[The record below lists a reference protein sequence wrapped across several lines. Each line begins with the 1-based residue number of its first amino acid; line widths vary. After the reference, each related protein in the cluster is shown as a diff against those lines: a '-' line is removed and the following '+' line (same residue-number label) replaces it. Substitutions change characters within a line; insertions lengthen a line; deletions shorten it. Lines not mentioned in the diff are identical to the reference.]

1 MKKNKKNDDKNNN
14 KKGMLVLLGII
25 IVIIVIFLLV
35 FQSIIGNNTG
45 LVEIEELAYEGN
57 YCDTN
62 KRVAYMEYKVDGK
75 LYVAYDIPADI
86 FDYARPNC
94 DCEYSKTIIRYNK
107 KEPNKFMSVDFGYF
121 GDKEGK
127 NRKAC

>member
-1 MKKNKKNDDKNNN
+1 MKKNKKNDDNH
-14 KKGMLVLLGII
+14 KKEMLVILGII
-25 IVIIVIFLLV
+25 IVIIIVIFLLA
-35 FQSIIGNNTG
+35 FQPIIGINTG
-45 LVEIEELAYEGN
+45 LVEIEELAYEEN

-86 FDYARPNC
+86 FDYSRPNC

-107 KEPNKFMSVDFGYF
+107 KEPNKFMSIDLGYF
-121 GDKEGK
+121 GDTEGK